1 MSRCFPFPP
10 PGYEKTARPDAQLAS
25 SLQQLDKEKHKEKK
39 HKKDKKDRD
48 KKEGKDKKDKDRSK
62 DKHKDKK
69 ERKEKHR
76 DKKKDKSK
84 DKSRESVEG
93 TERHDEALNDQK
105 VGESSRKSEEIK
117 NIKSRED
124 LVRKIP
130 DEKAAASR
138 PIENHAVSNDRSR
151 GGFSASP
158 AIENERPALSKMHIH
173 SSNASRKNEGL
184 GQQSIQQKNGTSMR
198 HSENFTASAQR
209 SSAGLTA
216 APTMEERGRVGRPP
230 SNAEATAR
238 KEGMGQRI
246 SNISILVQNRTE
258 TTKKDV
264 AKKEIGTASPL
275 LPNHA
280 NTMQKGNGKAGRP
293 MENTA
298 ASMQRLDSPSTSSAA
313 AGMDRGIPRSTIS
326 SPSITIRRP
335 NGMVRPAENISASA
349 NKPDAG
355 GFSPAMCKEKEH
367 RGRLLQANI
376 STDQK
381 LVKANISTDQK
392 LVMSKPPAV
401 VKAADGRTERMEK
414 VRDGAP
420 DVAKKED
427 KKSDRHEKKKRK
439 EKDKHKEKKKEKEA
453 KKVKIENN
461 DKEHDKLKDNNINY
475 PVDSLHLK
483 PAAPP
488 LVPPVDDRK
497 SVVPDEK
504 KRKNHEMNGYLQN
517 THDMRP
523 TKLPRP
529 ALPNNRVE
537 NGTASHVAAPAPLS
551 SVKPEAIDT
560 EKAERLHKKE
570 EKLNGNQ
577 QAQQQPSVD
586 PVIAYENGAPSRKSP
601 HPDCEYLSQIYSI
614 PEAPQMT
621 EWPVHEGEDWLFDEG
636 SAQSKKSSSE
646 PEADEVPKVWAQAL
660 KIDPADVIALP
671 YVIPY

>member
-1 MSRCFPFPP
+1 M
-10 PGYEKTARPDAQLAS
+10 YESVKKVTTCH
-25 SLQQLDKEKHKEKK
+25 SLLCAWHLLDLEATFSFQEKHKEKK
-39 HKKDKKDRD
+39 HKKDKKDKD
-48 KKEGKDKKDKDRSK
+48 KKEGKEKKDKDRSK

-69 ERKEKHR
+69 DRKEKHR

-93 TERHDEALNDQK
+93 IERHDEVLHDQK

-117 NIKSRED
+117 DLKSRED

-130 DEKAAASR
+130 DEKGAASR

-158 AIENERPALSKMHIH
+158 AIENERPAVNKMHIH
-173 SSNASRKNEGL
+173 SSNASRKIEGL
-184 GQQSIQQKNGTSMR
+184 GQQNININQQKNGTSMR
-198 HSENFTASAQR
+198 HSENFTTSAQR
-209 SSAGLTA
+209 PAAGFA
-216 APTMEERGRVGRPP
+216 PAPTMEERGRVGRPP
-230 SNAEATAR
+230 SNTEATPR
-238 KEGMGQRI
+238 KEGIGQRI
-246 SNISILVQNRTE
+246 SNISILVQKRTE
-258 TTKKDV
+258 TTNKDL
-264 AKKEIGTASPL
+264 AKKEVGTTSPL

-280 NTMQKGNGKAGRP
+280 NTMQKGNGKVGRP

-298 ASMQRLDSPSTSSAA
+298 VSMQRLDSPSTSSAA
-313 AGMDRGIPRSTIS
+313 VGMDRGIPRSTIP

-335 NGMVRPAENISASA
+335 NGMVRSSENLSASA
-349 NKPDAG
+349 NKHDAG
-355 GFSPAMCKEKEH
+355 ALSPAMWKEKEH
-367 RGRLLQANI
+367 GGRLPQPNI

-381 LVKANISTDQK
+381 V
-392 LVMSKPPAV
+392 VMSKPPAA
-401 VKAADGRTERMEK
+401 VKAADGRAERMEK

-453 KKVKIENN
+453 KKEKAEHNH
-461 DKEHDKLKDNNINY
+461 KEHDKLKDNSINY
-475 PVDSLHLK
+475 PIDSLQLK
-483 PAAPP
+483 PSAPP
-488 LVPPVDDRK
+488 LAPPVDDGKSK

-504 KRKNHEMNGYLQN
+504 KRKSHETNGYLQN
-517 THDMRP
+517 IHDMRP

-537 NGTASHVAAPAPLS
+537 NGNASHVAAPLS
-551 SVKPEAIDT
+551 SVKPEAVNT

-570 EKLNGNQ
+570 EKFNGNQ
-577 QAQQQPSVD
+577 QAQQQPPVD
-586 PVIAYENGAPSRKSP
+586 PVAAYENGMPSRKSP
-601 HPDCEYLSQIYSI
+601 HPDCKYLSQIYSI

-621 EWPVHEGEDWLFDEG
+621 EWSEHEGEDWLFDQG
-636 SAQSKKSSSE
+636 SSTQLRKSDSE
-646 PEADEVPKVWAQAL
+646 LEADGAPQVWAQAL

-671 YVIPY
+671 YVIPF

>member
-69 ERKEKHR
+69 DRKEKHK

-93 TERHDEALNDQK
+93 IERHDETLNDQK

-117 NIKSRED
+117 DIKSRED
-124 LVRKIP
+124 LFRKIP
-130 DEKAAASR
+130 DEKGAASR

-158 AIENERPALSKMHIH
+158 AIENERHALNKMHIH

-184 GQQSIQQKNGTSMR
+184 GQQNIQQKNGTSMR

-209 SSAGLTA
+209 SAAGLIP
-216 APTMEERGRVGRPP
+216 PTMEERGRVGRPP
-230 SNAEATAR
+230 SNTEATPR

-246 SNISILVQNRTE
+246 SNISISVQKRTE
-258 TTKKDV
+258 TTNKDV

-280 NTMQKGNGKAGRP
+280 NIMQKGNGKAGRP

-298 ASMQRLDSPSTSSAA
+298 MQRLDSPSTSSAA
-313 AGMDRGIPRSTIS
+313 AGTDRGIPRSTIP

-335 NGMVRPAENISASA
+335 NGMVRPSENISASA

-355 GFSPAMCKEKEH
+355 GLSTAMWKEKEQG
-367 RGRLLQANI
+367 GRLLQ
-376 STDQK
+376 
-381 LVKANISTDQK
+381 ANISTDQK

-401 VKAADGRTERMEK
+401 VKAADGRTEKMEK

-453 KKVKIENN
+453 KKVKTENN
-461 DKEHDKLKDNNINY
+461 DKEHDKLKDNNINH
-475 PVDSLHLK
+475 PIDSLHLK
-483 PAAPP
+483 PSAPP
-488 LVPPVDDRK
+488 LAPPVDDK
-497 SVVPDEK
+497 KPVVPDEK
-504 KRKNHEMNGYLQN
+504 KRKNHEMNGYLQIAK
-517 THDMRP
+517 TSP
-523 TKLPRP
+523 P
-529 ALPNNRVE
+529 
-537 NGTASHVAAPAPLS
+537 
-551 SVKPEAIDT
+551 
-560 EKAERLHKKE
+560 
-570 EKLNGNQ
+570 
-577 QAQQQPSVD
+577 QQPCG
-586 PVIAYENGAPSRKSP
+586 EW
-601 HPDCEYLSQIYSI
+601 YSI
-614 PEAPQMT
+614 SCSRATLFCEARS
-621 EWPVHEGEDWLFDEG
+621 H
-636 SAQSKKSSSE
+636 K
-646 PEADEVPKVWAQAL
+646 
-660 KIDPADVIALP
+660 
-671 YVIPY
+671 Y